1 MHDGHLP
8 SIREA
13 FGVGPNAAL
22 LYRTPLRMHRSR
34 CQHLSQ
40 SGKVEPTG
48 HAASHGAR
56 LAGLGGSVI
65 GVRRPFVTGDRG
77 GGQGVLG

>member
-1 MHDGHLP
+1 MHDSHLP

-22 LYRTPLRMHRSR
+22 LYCTPLRMHRSR

-40 SGKVEPTG
+40 SGKVEPAG
-48 HAASHGAR
+48 HASSHGAR
-56 LAGLGGSVI
+56 LAGLGGSVVR
-65 GVRRPFVTGDRG
+65 VRRPFVTGDRG
-77 GGQGVLG
+77 DG

>member
-1 MHDGHLP
+1 MHDSHLP

-22 LYRTPLRMHRSR
+22 LHCTPLRMHRSR

-40 SGKVEPTG
+40 SRKVEPAG

-56 LAGLGGSVI
+56 LAGLSGSVV
-65 GVRRPFVTGDRG
+65 GVRRPVATGDRG
-77 GGQGVLG
+77 GG